1 MKRILLVLLIVL
13 AGQLSRAQFNFF
25 FVPEVSGR
33 SIDGLG
39 LFQVQN
45 LTGRALQGQVVIV
58 VRENTRRQHIVTITT
73 PVTTLGTGTYNF
85 PKNVFAGSAFKF
97 SNSPY
102 SSIVNQTKGFPPGEY
117 SFCYQFVNANKLAG
131 DDYENC
137 FEAEILPLVP
147 MTLLNP
153 ADKDKICQ
161 KRPVLSWQPP
171 IPFHPS
177 MRFRLLLTEK
187 RQGESVENLLI
198 NAPLV
203 LLDNIT
209 ATTINYPSGRPDLQE
224 GKTYCWQVL
233 AYQQNI
239 VMSKSEIWEFTIQC
253 QEPAKQLPNDS
264 YRELKLLVNGN
275 YYIANRAIKFA
286 FTNNYS
292 VKKLSY
298 SIHDV
303 ENGSKKIKNLPEV
316 SLMPGLNKIDIDL
329 TDAELGE
336 GKHYILKVYPFNEQ
350 AIEVR
355 FIYRDR
361 EEIQLP

>member
-1 MKRILLVLLIVL
+1 MKRIIFVLLMVL
-13 AGQLSRAQFNFF
+13 AGKWSLAQFNFYF
-25 FVPEVSGR
+25 LPEVSGR
-33 SIDGLG
+33 SVDGLG

-58 VRENTRRQHIVTITT
+58 VRENTRKQHIVTITT
-73 PVTTLGTGTYNF
+73 PVTNLGTGTYNF
-85 PKNVFAGSAFKF
+85 PKNVFAGSVFKF
-97 SNSPY
+97 SNGPF
-102 SSIVNQTKGFPPGEY
+102 SSIVNQTKAFPPGEY
-117 SFCYQFVNANKLAG
+117 TFCYQFVNADKLSG
-131 DDYENC
+131 DEYENC

-153 ADKDKICQ
+153 ADRDKICQ
-161 KRPVLSWQPP
+161 TRPVLSWQPP

-209 ATTINYPSGRPDLQE
+209 STTINYPANRPELKE

-233 AYQQNI
+233 AYQNNI
-239 VMSKSEIWEFTIQC
+239 VMSKSEIWEFTIEC
-253 QEPAKQLPNDS
+253 KEPSKQLPNDS

-275 YYIANRAIKFA
+275 YYIANRSISFS
-286 FTNNYS
+286 FNNNYAPR
-292 VKKLSY
+292 KLSY
-298 SIHDV
+298 AVIDMSEREH
-303 ENGSKKIKNLPEV
+303 KIKNLPEIT
-316 SLMPGLNKIDIDL
+316 LAPGLNKIDIDL
-329 TDAELGE
+329 TDSELVPGR
-336 GKHYILKVYPFNEQ
+336 HYLLKVYPFNEP

-355 FIYRDR
+355 FIYQDK
-361 EEIQLP
+361 EITQ